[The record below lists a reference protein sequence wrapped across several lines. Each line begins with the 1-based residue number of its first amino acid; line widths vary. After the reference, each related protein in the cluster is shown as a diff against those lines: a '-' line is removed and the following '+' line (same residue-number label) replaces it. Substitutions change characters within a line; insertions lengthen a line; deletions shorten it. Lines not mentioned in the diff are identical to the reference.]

1 MNLPE
6 QFLELDEKLTRYW
19 LNTSLTLQKRI
30 EMERHLE
37 KILERRFGERNRI
50 ETNA

>member
-6 QFLELDEKLTRYW
+6 QFLDLDEKLTRYW
-19 LNTSLTLQKRI
+19 LNTPLTLQKRI

-37 KILERRFGERNRI
+37 KILERRFGGPNRI